1 MTSNFL
7 KCYLKSVPALCLS
20 PLSNGKL
27 ALSHLVFY
35 PLVLFEPFLL
45 KSIAGL
51 LCMQENIEDS
61 RKGDQ
66 CLEQHN
72 ILPTSMVRPRLCHQK
87 ETAGSLYLPRSVVF
101 RSLFQ
106 TPVFANTNFFLSV
119 AVALE
124 ILISLSLSP
133 PFSLYKPKSTL
144 MDLKL
149 KHVKYADYIM
159 HSVQIL
165 YSVEVGSL
173 DRLQKDIASDSLS
186 LFNVWTIFFCHFQAI
201 CFYPDYAIYC
211 VDANIVILIFII
223 IVSVWTGL

>member
-1 MTSNFL
+1 MQYNAFKCLCVIYSWYVYIEQISRGPARLPLVHVHVSTTSNFL

-20 PLSNGKL
+20 PLTNGKL

-35 PLVLFEPFLL
+35 SLVLFEPFLL

-72 ILPTSMVRPRLCHQK
+72 ILPTSMVRPRFCHQK

-101 RSLFQ
+101 RSLFR

-124 ILISLSLSP
+124 ILISLSLSLP
-133 PFSLYKPKSTL
+133 
-144 MDLKL
+144 
-149 KHVKYADYIM
+149 
-159 HSVQIL
+159 
-165 YSVEVGSL
+165 
-173 DRLQKDIASDSLS
+173 S
-186 LFNVWTIFFCHFQAI
+186 LFTTPKIH
-201 CFYPDYAIYC
+201 
-211 VDANIVILIFII
+211 LM
-223 IVSVWTGL
+223 T